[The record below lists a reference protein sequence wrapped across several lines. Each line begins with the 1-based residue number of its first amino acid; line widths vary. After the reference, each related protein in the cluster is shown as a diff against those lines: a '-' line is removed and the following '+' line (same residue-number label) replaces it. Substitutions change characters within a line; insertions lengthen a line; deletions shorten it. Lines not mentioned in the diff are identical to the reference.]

1 MKSRY
6 LVIPILV
13 IALIG
18 MVAAPPPAEAE
29 LVTLSAILVA
39 AYASV
44 IIANETINNETE
56 TDAAMN
62 PSDSPTKQSA
72 SEGSRELSSAQP

>member
-6 LVIPILV
+6 LIIPILV

-29 LVTLSAILVA
+29 LVTLSVILA
-39 AYASV
+39 AAFASA
-44 IIANETINNETE
+44 IIANEAINNETE
-56 TDAAMN
+56 TDSAMN
-62 PSDSPTKQSA
+62 PGDSPTKQYESN
-72 SEGSRELSSAQP
+72 GSRELSSTQP